1 MEHNLWTG
9 GHIDRRLY
17 KDIIEKMVK
26 EMLEEGVIRN
36 SSSPYASLVVLVKKK
51 DYSWW
56 ICIDYWALNW
66 IMVKDRYPIPLI
78 KELFDELSGAIIFS
92 KIDLQS
98 GYWQIHMHPSSIDK
112 TTF

>member
-1 MEHNLWTG
+1 
-9 GHIDRRLY
+9 
-17 KDIIEKMVK
+17 
-26 EMLEEGVIRN
+26 
-36 SSSPYASLVVLVKKK
+36 
-51 DYSWW
+51 
-56 ICIDYWALNW
+56 
-66 IMVKDRYPIPLI
+66 MVKDRYPIPLI